1 MSSASTT
8 TRTSVTVVIPVYNEK
23 DNIAELLERT
33 LRACRALG
41 RPWELI
47 LVDDGSRDGSSDILA
62 AAARDNPGEIKVL
75 LLNRNYG
82 QHNAILCGF
91 GAAQGD
97 ILITLDADL
106 QNPPEEIGALVAKM
120 DEGFDVVGSVR
131 QDRQDALFRKV
142 FSGLINMMVRKSTGV
157 KLRDYGC
164 MLRAYRRRVVDAM
177 LSCRERHTFIP
188 VLANLFAKRVT
199 EIPVGHAERARGTSK
214 YSFLTLINLQFDLLT
229 CMTTA
234 PLRML
239 SFVGAA
245 VSALSVGF
253 GALILVLRFVY
264 GAEWAANGVFTL
276 FAVAFFFIGAQFVAL
291 GLMGEYIG
299 RIHADVRERPRYIVD
314 RIVGETLGE
323 RNESTVG
330 RPHASHERHS

>member
-1 MSSASTT
+1 MSSATP
-8 TRTSVTVVIPVYNEK
+8 SVTVVIPVYNEK
-23 DNIAELLERT
+23 DNVPELLERT
-33 LRACRALG
+33 LKACRALG
-41 RPWELI
+41 RPWELV
-47 LVDDGSRDGSSDILA
+47 LVDDGSRDGSTEMLA
-62 AAARDNPGEIKVL
+62 QAAHDHPGEIKAL

-91 GAAQGD
+91 AAAQGD

-106 QNPPEEIGALVAKM
+106 QNPPEEIGALVAKI

-142 FSGLINMMVRKSTGV
+142 FSGIINMMVRKSTGV

-164 MLRAYRRRVVDAM
+164 MLRAYRRRVVEAM

-199 EIPVGHAERARGTSK
+199 EIPVMHAERARGTSK
-214 YSFLTLINLQFDLLT
+214 YSVLKLVNLQFDLLT

-239 SFVGAA
+239 SWIGAG
-245 VSALSVGF
+245 VSALSIGF
-253 GALILVLRFVY
+253 GALLLVLRFVY
-264 GAEWAANGVFTL
+264 GSEWAENGVFTL
-276 FAVAFFFIGAQFVAL
+276 FAIAFFFIGAQFIAL
-291 GLMGEYIG
+291 GMMGEYIG

-314 RIVGETLGE
+314 KVVGETLGE
-323 RNESTVG
+323 RAG
-330 RPHASHERHS
+330 HATPELNQRRH